1 MTNAHG
7 EVTFSYDHAQ
17 RLTGEQQ
24 RHAGIEGG
32 SPWQWEQRH
41 TLTANGAPQQS
52 QFGDLP
58 ALNWHTYGSGHL

>member
-1 MTNAHG
+1 MASSHHYCWVANIKLTSVTNDNG
-7 EVTFSYDHAQ
+7 EATFQYDHA
-17 RLTGEQQ
+17 
-24 RHAGIEGG
+24 
-32 SPWQWEQRH
+32 QRH